1 MNYMRYF
8 IAKCESVVDAFIIV
22 RISVQFGDHF
32 CTHAQRGRFW
42 MVKKRQLKCP
52 YGWRR
57 GRLVCDLRMSGI
69 NDPALRTGRSGKS
82 QRWLARRHSQT
93 ECQARNQR
101 LVSTTCWLML
111 PNGEPLSLIAASET
125 RSPKA
130 RKGVFVSPCS
140 ITSIA
145 RRSEMQQEPS
155 FA

>member
-32 CTHAQRGRFW
+32 CTHAQRGQFW

-52 YGWRR
+52 YGWHR

-82 QRWLARRHSQT
+82 QESPIRFSHSR
-93 ECQARNQR
+93 ERSLKRQR
-101 LVSTTCWLML
+101 Y
-111 PNGEPLSLIAASET
+111 N
-125 RSPKA
+125 
-130 RKGVFVSPCS
+130 
-140 ITSIA
+140 
-145 RRSEMQQEPS
+145 
-155 FA
+155 

>member
-8 IAKCESVVDAFIIV
+8 ISKCESVVDAFIIV

-82 QRWLARRHSQT
+82 KGFGRR
-93 ECQARNQR
+93 QAYVNPDMYDPRIVER
-101 LVSTTCWLML
+101 GAMGISASGRPSAGYAVVSAADIWSPPAQHNGDWTCLRRVV
-111 PNGEPLSLIAASET
+111 ERET
-125 RSPKA
+125 
-130 RKGVFVSPCS
+130 VVVV
-140 ITSIA
+140 
-145 RRSEMQQEPS
+145 Q
-155 FA
+155 